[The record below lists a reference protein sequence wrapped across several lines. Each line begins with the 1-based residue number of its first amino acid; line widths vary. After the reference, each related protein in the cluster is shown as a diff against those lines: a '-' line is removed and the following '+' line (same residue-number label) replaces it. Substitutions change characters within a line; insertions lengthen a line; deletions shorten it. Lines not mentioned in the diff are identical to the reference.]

1 MPELRDLPAVDS
13 LLQAPE
19 LTNLLDEYGLQTVKQ
34 TIRALQQSMRENK
47 QVPEWAI
54 TPAGY
59 NEAIKDQLGKVGY
72 TPIFNLTGTII
83 HTNLGRA
90 LLSKELWRDIEPL
103 ITRPMNLE
111 YDIDAGRRGDR
122 DAIVEQRICSLTGCE
137 AATIVNNNAAALM
150 IVLNTFAL
158 NKEVPVSRGELVEI
172 GGSFRLPELMSRS
185 GCTLLEIG
193 TTNRTRAAD
202 FEAVLDRAAML
213 LKIHPSN
220 FYIQGFTESVGPADL
235 ARMSKAS
242 GVPSCIDLGSGSL
255 VDLTHWGLPAEPT
268 PQQILA
274 EGIDLVTFSGDKLL
288 GGVQSGIIAGKSEL
302 IEQIRKNPMKRAM
315 RADKITLTVL
325 EATLKL
331 YENPESLHKHL
342 PLLRTLQLTDLEL
355 HKRAERIC
363 ASLPTAYTSETVP
376 SEVQIGSGALPDQTI
391 ESIAVKVTHPTLSPD
406 NVAKALRALDTPVVG
421 RIRDDS
427 ILLDMRGADHI
438 DELCNQL
445 SSMPL

>member
-1 MPELRDLPAVDS
+1 
-13 LLQAPE
+13 
-19 LTNLLDEYGLQTVKQ
+19 
-34 TIRALQQSMRENK
+34 
-47 QVPEWAI
+47 
-54 TPAGY
+54 
-59 NEAIKDQLGKVGY
+59 
-72 TPIFNLTGTII
+72 
-83 HTNLGRA
+83 
-90 LLSKELWRDIEPL
+90 
-103 ITRPMNLE
+103 
-111 YDIDAGRRGDR
+111 
-122 DAIVEQRICSLTGCE
+122 
-137 AATIVNNNAAALM
+137 
-150 IVLNTFAL
+150 
-158 NKEVPVSRGELVEI
+158 
-172 GGSFRLPELMSRS
+172 
-185 GCTLLEIG
+185 
-193 TTNRTRAAD
+193 
-202 FEAVLDRAAML
+202 ML

-268 PQQILA
+268 PQQVLA